1 MNLTRTFKPMNVEQ
15 FKKAVQTV
23 AKEDNVP
30 SLSFPREE
38 GGATDLSPPQ
48 TQEAAPTPAVTAPA
62 PVTDLVQPQR
72 RPRPVR
78 KVAPAPTERVA
89 VDLPVYLIDAI
100 RKKAAEDNVTRR
112 YLYLKA
118 FRSAG
123 FTIQDVDMM
132 EDGRRDN

>member
-1 MNLTRTFKPMNVEQ
+1 MSSPRTFKSINVEQ
-15 FKKAVQTV
+15 FKKAVETV
-23 AKEDNVP
+23 AREDNVP
-30 SLSFPREE
+30 TLSFPSEE
-38 GGATDLSPPQ
+38 GSAPEPSAPQ
-48 TQEAAPTPAVTAPA
+48 PQLASLESADTAVS
-62 PVTDLVQPQR
+62 PVTELAQPQR

-78 KVAPAPTERVA
+78 KITPAPTERVA

-118 FRSAG
+118 FRSSG